1 MNILQIA
8 RRIRKQQSIDRIQ
21 VSNSQDN
28 VSRTL
33 TDEEIAKINEESL
46 QTSLDDLREECR
58 IAKLIQ
64 QILIEEGLSEKK
76 AYKDNLKSNNWW
88 WITIRPPPNSNITFT
103 NFKHWVEGSLLT
115 NIEFDKWRYAYE
127 QKGESGN
134 SIGVGFHIHL
144 IVHSPNYLQK
154 KDLLAKLKT
163 QAKILLNIP
172 HKSKFP
178 NNYEAMIDLEKIH
191 TQMQIDNYTE
201 YIKGNKKQA
210 DKQFAVQYDKIFRQR
225 YDLQDLYEHNMS
237 EPPSPEGSQN
247 I

>member
-8 RRIRKQQSIDRIQ
+8 RRIRKQQAIDRSAIAL
-21 VSNSQDN
+21 SEKY
-28 VSRTL
+28 VSRHL
-33 TDEEIAKINEESL
+33 TDEEKAEINEKSL
-46 QTSLDDLREECR
+46 NTSLDNLREECR

-76 AYKDNLKSNNWW
+76 GFKDNLESNNWW

-115 NIEFDKWRYAYE
+115 NIDFDKWLYAYE
-127 QKGESGN
+127 QKGESTETMG
-134 SIGVGFHIHL
+134 SGFHIHL
-144 IVHSPNYLQK
+144 MVHSPNYIQK

-172 HKSKFP
+172 HKSQFPLKFS
-178 NNYEAMIDLEKIH
+178 AMIDLQKIH
-191 TQMQIDNYTE
+191 TQSQINNYKE
-201 YIKGNKKQA
+201 YMKGNKKQA
-210 DKQFAVQYDKIFRQR
+210 DKQYAVQYDKIFRQR
-225 YDLQDLYEHNMS
+225 YNLQDLYEHNMC